1 MSYIRNG
8 SVKLVGYQVK
18 LLDIDTENAVETIQQ
33 VTYDEAMTFVECS
46 VITVALL

>member
-8 SVKLVGYQVK
+8 SLKLVGYQVK
-18 LLDIDTENAVETIQQ
+18 LLNIDTENAVKTIQQ
-33 VTYDEAMTFVECS
+33 VTYCETMTFVECS